1 MSRSTEH
8 TKVIESTG
16 FEIPPIPLD
25 IEHMSVE
32 FRSNKLTKVIES
44 TDFEIPPIPLDI
56 EHMSVEN
63 DPRKWSAAR
72 KVESLVFYAVLNFEC
87 VARILFWY

>member
-8 TKVIESTG
+8 TKV
-16 FEIPPIPLD
+16 
-25 IEHMSVE
+25 V
-32 FRSNKLTKVIES
+32 ES

-72 KVESLVFYAVLNFEC
+72 KVESHALCAVLNFEC
-87 VARILFWY
+87 VARI